1 MDVKDIIILALV
13 FLSIVLIVLLIHRD
27 EEFTEIKRQKDNIWR
42 LYANECEKNIEQ
54 LKKNIFRDD
63 IEELSDRL

>member
-1 MDVKDIIILALV
+1 MDIKDIIILALV

-27 EEFTEIKRQKDNIWR
+27 EEFMEVKRQKDNIWR
-42 LYANECEKNIEQ
+42 LYTNECERNIEQ
-54 LKKNIFRDD
+54 LKKSILRDD